1 MSSLKRNRILA
12 VISYFTLLLLILSIN
27 SCEQRK
33 HTNPLDP
40 DYEGTTQATMNKENR
55 TGTLKLIPG
64 SLLKATDLKVVTFS
78 NTSDLE
84 ANGQF
89 SVQANEAEKYQIL
102 FINGKVSKRPV
113 YMGLYNPVTKKVM
126 ANDTSTALSLVL
138 FNPYL
143 VYTTQAQRT
152 QYLEAVKKSSK
163 FTELLNLL
171 KDAHSNNA
179 NMVLDYDTNPIIYQI
194 ICQLMKEALAS
205 LNINGTPIP
214 PIATDPP
221 TIKDTPGADIIF
233 VNPRQIYYA
242 AGIDAGGNKLKE
254 VVSVNRK
261 PTILSYEWGW
271 PPVIK
276 TTSEETNYSLGDG
289 NFRIYLTKGGDFTKI
304 NQWND
309 PEGRATILNTGQM
322 IVYLMELIIGN
333 LPTPNFTNLSDYLE
347 ISPADA
353 YKLTAAINQQ
363 DPEGFLIHFFN
374 LLNHNSEDITNWLW
388 QQKQAAAAYE
398 YFAIAMTIFEK
409 VNFVVEL
416 FGFGNE
422 QGPFVWDLIFAQ
434 KDKTYLITQSN
445 GSLTSIE
452 QNLPPDAQFTIN
464 PPAGIIGTLFT
475 FDATSTTDD
484 HDAIANIK
492 FRWDWESDGTRDT
505 DWKSTATA
513 THTYTEAGA
522 YTVTL
527 EARDTVGLISS
538 VTHIVNV
545 GGGAG
550 TANHVKLFQDNL
562 PWNSNSMV
570 TMLETLGFTAGTG
583 PNTYEIINSSR
594 MDSVPLTPGKDLVI
608 IANDQNQTFY
618 NNYAAVQVR
627 FTNFVYMGGSLFW
640 EACDQGWAR
649 GSMVTAGV
657 VLPGN
662 LVTDFDY
669 DYNNHVSNPDL
680 PIVAGLPSTLDHNYA
695 SHESFSNLPD
705 GTTVY
710 CVNEDQ
716 EPTLV
721 EFNLGGGW
729 IIITGQPL
737 EHQYDHI
744 YGSPDM
750 EKLLPRIVAYF
761 TGKPFTKALPKR
773 SLSAAT
779 RPSHE

>member
-1 MSSLKRNRILA
+1 MLYLKRNRIFV
-12 VISYFTLLLLILSIN
+12 VISYLIFLSLLLGIN

-33 HTNPLDP
+33 HTNPFDP
-40 DYEGTTQATMNKENR
+40 DYEGATQASMNKENR

-78 NTSDLE
+78 NTSDIE

-89 SVQANEAEKYQIL
+89 SVQTNEADKYQIL
-102 FINGKVSKRPV
+102 LINGKTSNRPV
-113 YMGLYNPVTKKVM
+113 YLGLYNPVTQKTM

-152 QYLEAVKKSSK
+152 QYLEAVKKSVK
-163 FTELLNLL
+163 FAQLLTLL
-171 KDAHSNNA
+171 KNAHLSNA
-179 NMVLDYDTNPIIYQI
+179 NMVLDYNTNPIIYQT

-205 LNINGTPIP
+205 LNVNGTPAK

-221 TIKDTPGADIIF
+221 TIKDAPGDDIIF
-233 VNPRQIYYA
+233 VNPRQVYYA

-254 VVSVNRK
+254 VVTVNRK
-261 PTILSYEWGW
+261 PSILSYEWGW

-276 TTSEETNYSLGDG
+276 TSSEETNYSLGDG
-289 NFRIYLTKGGDFTKI
+289 NFKLYLTKGGDFTKL
-304 NQWND
+304 NQWSD

-322 IVYLMELIIGN
+322 IIYLMELIIGN
-333 LPTPNFTNLSDYLE
+333 LPTPNFTNLSEYFQ
-347 ISPADA
+347 ISATDA

-363 DPEGFLIHFFN
+363 DPEGFLIQFFN
-374 LLNHNSEDITNWLW
+374 LLSNNSEDITNWIW
-388 QQKQAAAAYE
+388 QQKQAGAAYE

-416 FGFGNE
+416 FGFGSE

-452 QNLPPDAQFTIN
+452 QNFPPKAQFTIN
-464 PPAGIIGTLFT
+464 PPAGIVTTLFT
-475 FDATSTTDD
+475 FNATTTTDD
-484 HDAIANIK
+484 HDAIANLK
-492 FRWDWESDGTRDT
+492 FRWDWQSDGTWDT
-505 DWKSTATA
+505 DWKSAATA
-513 THTYTEAGA
+513 THTFSEAGA
-522 YTVTL
+522 YTITL
-527 EARDTVGLISS
+527 EARDTAGLIGS

-570 TMLETLGFTAGTG
+570 TMLENLGFTAGTG
-583 PNTYEIINSSR
+583 PNTYEIIKSSQ
-594 MDSVPLTPGKDLVI
+594 MDSVPLIPGKDLVI

-627 FTNFVYMGGSLFW
+627 LTNFVYMGGSLFW
-640 EACDQGWAR
+640 EACDQGWAQ
-649 GSMVTAGV
+649 GSMVKAGV

-662 LVTDFDY
+662 LITDFDY
-669 DYNNHVSNPDL
+669 DNNNYISNP
-680 PIVAGLPSTLDHNYA
+680 
-695 SHESFSNLPD
+695 
-705 GTTVY
+705 
-710 CVNEDQ
+710 
-716 EPTLV
+716 
-721 EFNLGGGW
+721 
-729 IIITGQPL
+729 
-737 EHQYDHI
+737 
-744 YGSPDM
+744 
-750 EKLLPRIVAYF
+750 
-761 TGKPFTKALPKR
+761 
-773 SLSAAT
+773 
-779 RPSHE
+779 